1 MIKTHKQLIRNL
13 ENYHESRCSDLA
25 EEGRK
30 KDAQAIYYEIVV
42 DEQDPKD
49 YLFISLHQTRFNP

>member
-1 MIKTHKQLIRNL
+1 MMKTQRELIKYL

-49 YLFISLHQTRFNP
+49 YLFISLHRTRFNP

>member
-1 MIKTHKQLIRNL
+1 MSKNHRQLIRNL

-30 KDAQAIYYEIVV
+30 KDAQSIYYEIVV
-42 DEQDPKD
+42 DEKDPED
-49 YLFISLHQTRFNP
+49 YLFISLHRTRFNP

>member
-1 MIKTHKQLIRNL
+1 MIKKQRELIKYL

-25 EEGRK
+25 EAGRK

-42 DEQDPKD
+42 DEKDPED
-49 YLFISLHQTRFNP
+49 YLFISLHRAR

>member
-1 MIKTHKQLIRNL
+1 MIKKHKQLIRNL

-25 EEGRK
+25 EEGREG
-30 KDAQAIYYEIVV
+30 DARSLYYEIVV

-49 YLFISLHQTRFNP
+49 YLFISLHKVL

>member
-1 MIKTHKQLIRNL
+1 MSKNHKQLIRNL

-42 DEQDPKD
+42 DEKDPED
-49 YLFISLHQTRFNP
+49 YLFVSLHKIL

>member
-1 MIKTHKQLIRNL
+1 MIKKHKQLIRNL

-30 KDAQAIYYEIVV
+30 KDAQSIYYEIVV

-49 YLFISLHQTRFNP
+49 YLFISLHRTRFNP

>member
-1 MIKTHKQLIRNL
+1 MSKNHTQLIRNL

-30 KDAQAIYYEIVV
+30 KDAQSIYYEIVV

-49 YLFISLHQTRFNP
+49 YLFISLHRTRFNP

>member
-1 MIKTHKQLIRNL
+1 MMKTQRQLIKYL

-25 EEGRK
+25 EAGRE
-30 KDAQAIYYEIVV
+30 KDAQSLYYEIVV

-49 YLFISLHQTRFNP
+49 YLFISLHRAR

>member
-1 MIKTHKQLIRNL
+1 MIKKQKQLIRNL

-42 DEQDPKD
+42 DEEDPKD
-49 YLFISLHQTRFNP
+49 YLFISLHRAR

>member
-42 DEQDPKD
+42 DEQNPKD
-49 YLFISLHQTRFNP
+49 YLFISLHRTRFNP

>member
-1 MIKTHKQLIRNL
+1 MIKNQRQLIKYL

-25 EEGRK
+25 EAGRE
-30 KDAQAIYYEIVV
+30 KDAQSLYYEIVV

-49 YLFISLHQTRFNP
+49 YLFISLHRAR

>member
-25 EEGRK
+25 SEGR
-30 KDAQAIYYEIVV
+30 DADAMSIYQEIVI
-42 DEQDPKD
+42 DEQDPD
-49 YLFISLHQTRFNP
+49 SYIFISLHKVL

>member
-1 MIKTHKQLIRNL
+1 MIKKQRELIKYL

-42 DEQDPKD
+42 DEEDPKD
-49 YLFISLHQTRFNP
+49 YLFISLHRAR

>member
-1 MIKTHKQLIRNL
+1 MIKKQRELIKYL

-25 EEGRK
+25 EEGREG
-30 KDAQAIYYEIVV
+30 DALSLYYEIVV

-49 YLFISLHQTRFNP
+49 YLFISLHKIL

>member
-1 MIKTHKQLIRNL
+1 MMKTQRELINYL

-25 EEGRK
+25 EAGRK
-30 KDAQAIYYEIVV
+30 KDAQSIYYEIVV

-49 YLFISLHQTRFNP
+49 YLFISLHRAR